1 MVSAEPLFRCLGHT
15 ESHTA
20 AWRRGSGKQQLFRLF
35 SQAIPGQGGERM
47 LISCCYDD
55 TDFHEGWK
63 WNYAPPGVCND
74 AAFFA
79 KVRRI
84 LVEQVPKPS
93 SPAEELEVPES
104 RSTLETS
111 TCGKP
116 GLSPYTRDLLSW
128 ARWSALKAGGPEVT
142 GEVKTSTFGILHEL
156 QPTLKVELERVREA
170 RVAMGFEGFPLAKA
184 MWKTR

>member
-1 MVSAEPLFRCLGHT
+1 MISRNRSLGWRVVSAEPLFRCLGHT

-20 AWRRGSGKQQLFRLF
+20 AWRRRSGNQRLFRLF

-63 WNYAPPGVCND
+63 WNYAPLGVCND

-79 KVRRI
+79 KVCCI
-84 LVEQVPKPS
+84 LVQQIPKPS
-93 SPAEELEVPES
+93 SPAEESEVPES
-104 RSTLETS
+104 RSILETS

-116 GLSPYTRDLLSW
+116 VSSPYTRDLLSW
-128 ARWSALKAGGPEVT
+128 AKWSALKADGPELT
-142 GEVKTSTFGILHEL
+142 GEVKTSLFGIS
-156 QPTLKVELERVREA
+156 
-170 RVAMGFEGFPLAKA
+170 
-184 MWKTR
+184 